1 MSYDSAVGRF
11 MYHRIMRTGDRHLT
25 TMTEKGANM
34 QSSHWNIKPEGKPAR
49 YPGAITDVP
58 GIVVGHAHDN
68 KAHTG
73 CTVIVAEQ
81 GAVCGV
87 DVRGSAPGT
96 RETELLQ
103 PTALVQ
109 HIHALCLSGGSA
121 FGLAA
126 AQGVMQRLQE
136 QGIGL
141 DVGVAK
147 VPIVPSAILFDLAI
161 GNPTVVPTAE
171 MGYVAVENATSEAVA
186 EGNVGA
192 GAGATLGKFAGVER
206 AMKGGFGTASVQ
218 LPNGLVIG
226 AAVAVNAVGE
236 VRHPKH
242 GTVLAGARADEKG
255 QFIDPLS
262 FLTQLANP
270 FQATMKPGTN
280 TTIAAIACNGTFT
293 KTEMT
298 KIAQMAHNG
307 LARTIYPVHTMYD
320 GDTVFAMTTGGI
332 DASVDLAG
340 MWAAEVLAYAVHN
353 AIIAANSVEGVP
365 CSQEWLD

>member
-1 MSYDSAVGRF
+1 M
-11 MYHRIMRTGDRHLT
+11 
-25 TMTEKGANM
+25 E
-34 QSSHWNIKPEGKPAR
+34 SSHYTNGAGDKSAR
-49 YPGAITDVP
+49 YPGSITDVP
-58 GIVVGHAHDN
+58 GIALGHAQDN
-68 KAHTG
+68 IAHTG

-96 RETELLQ
+96 RETELLH

-109 HIHALCLSGGSA
+109 YIHAICLSGGSA

-136 QGIGL
+136 QEIGL

-147 VPIVPSAILFDLAI
+147 VPIVPSAILFDLAL
-161 GNPTVVPTAE
+161 GDPSVVPTAE
-171 MGYVAVENATSEAVA
+171 MGYAAAVSASAGMVA

-192 GAGATLGKFAGVER
+192 GTGATLGKFAGIDR
-206 AMKGGFGTASVQ
+206 SMKGGFGTASVQ
-218 LPNGLVIG
+218 LPNGLIVG

-236 VRHPKH
+236 VKHPKN
-242 GTVLAGARADEKG
+242 GRTLAGARSDEKG
-255 QFIDPLS
+255 SFIDPLS

-270 FQATMKPGTN
+270 FQGTIKPGTN
-280 TTIAAIACNGTFT
+280 TTIAAVACNGTFT

-320 GDTVFAMTTGGI
+320 GDTVFAMTTGGVES
-332 DASVDLAG
+332 SVDLAG
-340 MWAAEVLAYAVHN
+340 MWAAEVLGYAVHN
-353 AIIAANSVEGVP
+353 AIIAAQSVDGAP
-365 CSQEWLD
+365 CSQEWLT